1 MSLTLFDLTGKR
13 ALITGSSQGIGH
25 ALARGL
31 AAAGA
36 EIVMNGRDSV
46 KLGQAAAALRAEG
59 HVVHTLAFDVTDEI
73 TLKCGSAQ
81 ITMKK
86 DGTIILKGK
95 DITIDG
101 SGKINLKAGGD
112 ITAKGSKI
120 NMN

>member
-1 MSLTLFDLTGKR
+1 MRSRMRPDNSAVAVGVKVGK
-13 ALITGSSQGIGH
+13 S
-25 ALARGL
+25 
-31 AAAGA
+31 
-36 EIVMNGRDSV
+36 
-46 KLGQAAAALRAEG
+46 
-59 HVVHTLAFDVTDEI
+59 LAFDVTDEI

-86 DGTIILKGK
+86 DGTIIVKGK